1 MCPEMSSTDAAATA
15 GSATPNPQS
24 HSAVTASSS
33 LQQTAP
39 ASEPVS
45 SSLPTQDNADTYE
58 STHVHSVYDAIAPH
72 FSSTRHSPWPLVA
85 TFLQSLAPGS
95 IGLDVGC
102 GNGKYLGVNPT
113 LHILGS
119 DRSEALVRLAKNGQ
133 TGCEVAVAD
142 GLALPYREGTFDFV
156 ICIAV
161 VHHLSTQ
168 ERRRE
173 AVATLLQKLKT
184 GGKALVFVWALEQK
198 GSRRG
203 WDVGS
208 AQDRMVPWVM
218 RSKGKADETFQR
230 YYHLYRQGE
239 LEEDV
244 VAVGGVV
251 EESGYER
258 DNWWAIFTR
267 P

>member
-1 MCPEMSSTDAAATA
+1 MHA
-15 GSATPNPQS
+15 
-24 HSAVTASSS
+24 
-33 LQQTAP
+33 
-39 ASEPVS
+39 
-45 SSLPTQDNADTYE
+45 
-58 STHVHSVYDAIAPH
+58 VYDQIAPH
-72 FSSTRHSPWPLVA
+72 FSSTRHSPWPLV
-85 TFLQSLAPGS
+85 TSFLQRQRPGA

-102 GNGKYLGVNPT
+102 GNGKYLTVNPA
-113 LHILGS
+113 LHIFAS
-119 DRSEALVRLAKNGQ
+119 DRSAELVKLARAERAG
-133 TGCEVAVAD
+133 EVSVAD
-142 GLALPYREGTFDFV
+142 GLALPYRGGVFDFV
-156 ICIAV
+156 ISIAV

-168 ERRRE
+168 QRRRD
-173 AVATLLQKLKT
+173 AIAALLDMLRVATT
-184 GGKALVFVWALEQK
+184 ATAGDNDDNGGRAMVFVWALEQK

-258 DNWWAIFTR
+258 DNWWAIFR
-267 P
+267 RS

>member
-1 MCPEMSSTDAAATA
+1 MHA
-15 GSATPNPQS
+15 
-24 HSAVTASSS
+24 
-33 LQQTAP
+33 
-39 ASEPVS
+39 
-45 SSLPTQDNADTYE
+45 
-58 STHVHSVYDAIAPH
+58 VYDQIAPH
-72 FSSTRHSPWPLVA
+72 FSSTRHSPWPLV
-85 TFLQSLAPGS
+85 TSFLQRQRPGAV
-95 IGLDVGC
+95 GLDVGC
-102 GNGKYLGVNPT
+102 GNGKYLNVNPA
-113 LHILGS
+113 LHIFAS
-119 DRSEALVRLAKNGQ
+119 DRSPELVKLARAGQ
-133 TGCEVAVAD
+133 AGEVAVAD
-142 GLALPYREGTFDFV
+142 GLALPYRGGAFDFA
-156 ICIAV
+156 ISIAV

-168 ERRRE
+168 QRRRD
-173 AVATLLQKLKT
+173 AVAALLDTLRDAT
-184 GGKALVFVWALEQK
+184 TAGDSDGGRALVFVWALEQK
-198 GSRRG
+198 SSRRG

-258 DNWWAIFTR
+258 DNWWAIFRR